1 MKKKNNDGSLGFS
14 YDQNNGIESSHYSF
28 EGDYGL
34 YPLGK
39 KEIAPKIKI
48 IGRQIYEPY
57 RISPDERSRLHHQ
70 YGNDPFL
77 LIFNDKSCSKL
88 KDCIAWGHRTH
99 QNHVEQGGI
108 LLGRVWRYKN
118 EVFSFVEDCILAN
131 TQGSSAFVEFTPD
144 MWATMQQELDSLNS
158 LKAKEDKMA
167 IIGWFHTHP
176 NELSVFMSG
185 TDQNTQNKNFSQ
197 DWQVSVV
204 LNPHKRILRAFFGDK
219 IRDGQIIGWT
229 DSTSANVSDYGQN
242 PHDPFVPNG
251 SQKELR
257 FLKQENLMLQQTAHN
272 LRSWIKRLLCV
283 GLIVSLLFFAAGFIT
298 GNKIYTPNTIDNTSE
313 TPELQLDPESK
324 TTPEPESISEL
335 HDIKASVV
343 MFYITSEQWNAEY
356 TAPRFDVIVKGVTD
370 SGKPHYSRHS
380 IEGNSNDA
388 YIELDAGSYEMT
400 ILQSSTVNTGVSFGE
415 EGPLRVNVDGIKPK
429 LIFVEF
435 AAEEKSAQEFED
447 RTEDDSSNTDFVP
460 NNSLIDETSDSEFP
474 Q

>member
-1 MKKKNNDGSLGFS
+1 MKKKNNDGNLGFS

-57 RISPDERSRLHHQ
+57 RISPDERSRLHNQ
-70 YGNDPFL
+70 YGDDPLL
-77 LIFNDKSCSKL
+77 LIFSDKSCSKL
-88 KDCIAWGHRTH
+88 KERIGWGHRTY

-144 MWATMQQELDSLNS
+144 MWAAMQQELDNLNS

-176 NELSVFMSG
+176 NELAVFMSG

-204 LNPHKRILRAFFGDK
+204 LNPHKKILRAFFGDK
-219 IRDGQIIGWT
+219 IQDGQIVGWEN
-229 DSTSANVSDYGQN
+229 SPSANVSDYRQVTHN
-242 PHDPFVPNG
+242 PYASNNPQQEIG
-251 SQKELR
+251 
-257 FLKQENLMLQQTAHN
+257 FLKQENSILQQITHD
-272 LRSWIKRLLCV
+272 LKSRIKKLFCI

-298 GNKIYTPNTIDNTSE
+298 GNKIYAPNTIDNTSE

-324 TTPEPESISEL
+324 PTSEPESISDL

-356 TAPRFDVIVKGVTD
+356 TAPLFDVIVNGVTD
-370 SGKPHYSRHS
+370 SGIPHYSRHS
-380 IEGNSNDA
+380 IEGNRNDA
-388 YIELDAGSYEMT
+388 YIELEAGSYEMT
-400 ILQSSTVNTGVSFGE
+400 ILQPSTVYAGVSFGE
-415 EGPLRVNVDGIKPK
+415 EGPIRVNVDGIKPK

-435 AAEEKSAQEFED
+435 TAEEKPAQEFED
-447 RTEDDSSNTDFVP
+447 STEDDSSNTDSVS
-460 NNSLIDETSDSEFP
+460 NNSSVDETSDSEFL

>member
-1 MKKKNNDGSLGFS
+1 MKKKNHDGNLGFS
-14 YDQNNGIESSHYSF
+14 YDQSNGIESSHYSF
-28 EGDYGL
+28 EGEYGL

-70 YGNDPFL
+70 YGSDPFL

-88 KDCIAWGHRTH
+88 KDCIAWGHRTY

-219 IRDGQIIGWT
+219 IRDGHIVGWT
-229 DSTSANVSDYGQN
+229 DSPSANVSDYGQN
-242 PHDPFVPNG
+242 SHDPFVPND

-257 FLKQENLMLQQTAHN
+257 FLKQENSMLQQTAHN
-272 LRSWIKRLLCV
+272 LRSWIKRLLCI
-283 GLIVSLLFFAAGFIT
+283 GLIVSLLVFAAGFIT
-298 GNKIYTPNTIDNTSE
+298 GNKIYAPNTIDNTSE
-313 TPELQLDPESK
+313 TPELQIHTESEP
-324 TTPEPESISEL
+324 TSEPESISDL
-335 HDIKASVV
+335 HDSKASVV

-356 TAPRFDVIVKGVTD
+356 TAPLFDVIVSGITE
-370 SGKPHYSRHS
+370 SGKSHYSRHS
-380 IEGNSNDA
+380 IEGNRNDA
-388 YIELDAGSYEMT
+388 YIELEAGSYEMT
-400 ILQSSTVNTGVSFGE
+400 ILQPSTGYTGVSSSE
-415 EGPLRVNVDGIKPK
+415 DAPITVSVDGIKPK

-435 AAEEKSAQEFED
+435 TAEEKPTQEFED
-447 RTEDDSSNTDFVP
+447 SAENDSFGNDSEPD
-460 NNSLIDETSDSEFP
+460 NSLIDEASDSEFL